1 MRRRAA
7 LAAALA
13 GAARAGQTGLKGI
26 DCIADTACVFSDD
39 ANGQLCYYDLAT
51 GEASLLTA
59 DVGAPRDVQLSRDGT
74 LVVASDWG
82 RNAVAKITVAT
93 KKVATVSCLG
103 EDRWTVDYDFVDD
116 DGCDAATAPEGIAL
130 LSGGR
135 YAAATL
141 SETGQVALVDLD
153 DGRHKG
159 LLDPDDASSM
169 GAASSGEKSALFA
182 VDPLTGHFERAVAT
196 APKPSEWFDVEAL
209 PSTGADVSAFV
220 VLDRAAQG
228 LYLLET
234 ASDYAGR
241 QPGSFSLTLLAG
253 SDEGKRGFA
262 DGYGAAARFDDLHAL
277 GAYDAESVVVADLGN
292 GAVRRAWFA
301 GDKKGKVK
309 TLFSVD
315 AAGCA
320 ATKADAADVD
330 AVETVDAVATVA
342 AASESLPAAVAK
354 AAKREARYT
363 FADFGAPVLLI
374 AVFGA
379 VVGLAAAANGRRRSA
394 PVQNA
399 PARPPRAR
407 RGREGREIRAREV
420 VDVDDAGVAV
430 AVALPDVGPQPRGDV
445 VGQFAPRP
453 ERVRGDRR
461 VREPPQALVASFR
474 EFAAGDD
481 GAQSSL
487 ARSAA
492 LLPRVANGDF
502 RKPASDE
509 VHHVGRVAGSGVVF
523 DASRSKGAGKPFE
536 FKLGAR
542 AVVPAFEMAT
552 LQTSLGGTSRV
563 RAPAR
568 YAYGDAEVPK
578 LIPPNTDLIFD
589 VTLVAIGDRVV
600 EDDPPVVE
608 QLEELPPW
616 LAAIAPPPAPGVRE
630 LRQARRSRADVAA
643 LDHPRFR
650 GAPPSFD
657 AGDAAD
663 GAWTGTSDVSTTG
676 LCVARD
682 IGAAW
687 EGRERWTWDEL
698 MESDW
703 ANEQWILAKLR
714 APLTPKE
721 HLRDVAVVEMTLA
734 DYALYAMW
742 TQCLDEDDDVPDA
755 RKDALPRFYVNGWE
769 AFERLEAQRP
779 LFEPHPP
786 CVSDLTLE
794 LLSQTELA
802 TNKMIFGDKLKTVE
816 AMSRSAADA
825 SSRRLVKVFVGC
837 GGSATRLHFDNA
849 GAHAWLSM
857 VRGSKLY
864 VAYAPSDAPYL
875 YAEGSHSPVDPL
887 APYAETVAAYPDYAK
902 ATPYAVVLRE
912 GETILVPSGWWHYA
926 VSPEPSLT
934 VMRNFWNN
942 SNIGAF
948 TDMSK
953 EQLKKKV
960 EVLRSKGMLRA
971 AAPNDDARLAA
982 AATPPTIAG

>member
-1 MRRRAA
+1 MM
-7 LAAALA
+7 LA
-13 GAARAGQTGLKGI
+13 
-26 DCIADTACVFSDD
+26 
-39 ANGQLCYYDLAT
+39 
-51 GEASLLTA
+51 
-59 DVGAPRDVQLSRDGT
+59 
-74 LVVASDWG
+74 
-82 RNAVAKITVAT
+82 
-93 KKVATVSCLG
+93 
-103 EDRWTVDYDFVDD
+103 
-116 DGCDAATAPEGIAL
+116 
-130 LSGGR
+130 
-135 YAAATL
+135 
-141 SETGQVALVDLD
+141 
-153 DGRHKG
+153 
-159 LLDPDDASSM
+159 
-169 GAASSGEKSALFA
+169 
-182 VDPLTGHFERAVAT
+182 
-196 APKPSEWFDVEAL
+196 
-209 PSTGADVSAFV
+209 
-220 VLDRAAQG
+220 
-228 LYLLET
+228 
-234 ASDYAGR
+234 
-241 QPGSFSLTLLAG
+241 
-253 SDEGKRGFA
+253 
-262 DGYGAAARFDDLHAL
+262 LHAT
-277 GAYDAESVVVADLGN
+277 E
-292 GAVRRAWFA
+292 
-301 GDKKGKVK
+301 
-309 TLFSVD
+309 
-315 AAGCA
+315 
-320 ATKADAADVD
+320 
-330 AVETVDAVATVA
+330 
-342 AASESLPAAVAK
+342 
-354 AAKREARYT
+354 
-363 FADFGAPVLLI
+363 
-374 AVFGA
+374 
-379 VVGLAAAANGRRRSA
+379 
-394 PVQNA
+394 
-399 PARPPRAR
+399 
-407 RGREGREIRAREV
+407 
-420 VDVDDAGVAV
+420 
-430 AVALPDVGPQPRGDV
+430 
-445 VGQFAPRP
+445 
-453 ERVRGDRR
+453 
-461 VREPPQALVASFR
+461 VASFR

-509 VHHVGRVAGSGVVF
+509 VEIEVLKAGNGAFPAAGDAVKVHHVGRVAGSGVVF

-616 LAAIAPPPAPGVRE
+616 LAAIAPPPTPPEYASFVK
-630 LRQARRSRADVAA
+630 ARRSRADVAA

-875 YAEGSHSPVDPL
+875 YAEGSHSPIDPL

-926 VSPEPSLT
+926 VSLEPSLT